1 MEPQTLEEM
10 KAKAKELFGEEAEVF
25 YGNGQWVIQTG
36 VEEKFNE
43 EDYKDREAFALYDSW
58 EGGENQLER
67 WARKNGHGGESL
79 AELFDSYDEEQEHNA
94 RRIVEEVRGYIE
106 QGLDFD
112 AAGLADWRDRVL
124 AYAEEKGW

>member
-1 MEPQTLEEM
+1 MEAKTLEEM
-10 KAKAKELFGEEAEVF
+10 QKIAKEMFGEEAEVYF
-25 YGNGQWVIQTG
+25 SDNQWVISTG

-43 EDYKDREAFALYDSW
+43 EDYKDREAYALYNSW

-79 AELFDSYDEEQEHNA
+79 AELFDSYDDETEYTS
-94 RRIVEEVRGYIE
+94 RKIVAEVREHIK
-106 QGLDFD
+106 QGFDFE
-112 AAGLADWRDRVL
+112 AAGLTDWRDRVL

>member
-1 MEPQTLEEM
+1 MEIMNLEEM
-10 KAKAKELFGEEAEVF
+10 KAKALELFGPDARV
-25 YGNGQWVIQTG
+25 YYSDHQWVIETG
-36 VEEKFNE
+36 VGERFD
-43 EDYKDREAFALYDSW
+43 EDKYRDRAAWELYDSW
-58 EGGENQLER
+58 EYGENQLER
-67 WARKNGHGGESL
+67 WARKNGHGSESY